1 MGVTIGFR
9 CTAITVAGMNR
20 EDYLYDMDILY
31 FSGTRYDGTTKHP
44 VLITELPI
52 GFSDDISTSGG
63 DITFYIK
70 NNIGFDVKGKY
81 LLQNRYWSDPGEVDS
96 P

>member
-9 CTAITVAGMNR
+9 CTAITVAGESP

-31 FSGTRYDGTTKHP
+31 FSGTRYDGTTKYP

-52 GFSDDISTSGG
+52 GFSDASGGG